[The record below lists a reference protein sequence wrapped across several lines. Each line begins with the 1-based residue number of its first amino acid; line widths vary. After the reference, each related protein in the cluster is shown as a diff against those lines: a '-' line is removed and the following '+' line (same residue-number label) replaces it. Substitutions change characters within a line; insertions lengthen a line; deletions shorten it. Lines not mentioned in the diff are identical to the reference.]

1 MSDGVNLNHEKKD
14 WLAIVSAE
22 WSDMDFAVCCAWQ
35 INWASFNTYNKKQNK
50 MVWDKDKVSLSI
62 NTWIKLCFDSWKWQ
76 QSQQTHSL

>member
-35 INWASFNTYNKKQNK
+35 INWASFNT
-50 MVWDKDKVSLSI
+50 
-62 NTWIKLCFDSWKWQ
+62 
-76 QSQQTHSL
+76 